1 MDNKINATQTQ
12 LKDPKWWDEHAP
24 TDAEALLDFNH
35 WVKWVHG
42 EEFWWEVKDPC
53 WRPQSDNSWSAER
66 YKGKPETFT
75 LYERPVV
82 AEQKEKE
89 WIPGVTL
96 PPVGTKCRVH
106 LTEPSFYQKTYPTV
120 EKGMEVEIIQH
131 LDTGKGEVAVFKYLK
146 DTDRDGYYYR
156 VAQAVAR
163 CFVPLKTQE
172 QIEEEETKKVIA
184 QVVCDWLR
192 QSSNIN
198 RSEKLDAIANLM
210 YKEGLRI
217 VK

>member
-12 LKDPKWWDEHAP
+12 LADPKWWDEHAP
-24 TDAEALLDFNH
+24 DGATHWEPESYDFIEGFMKKDGDT
-35 WVKWVHG
+35 WY
-42 EEFWWEVKDPC
+42 FWDESVGWKHDHNMDDDEGQRVNSFLSK
-53 WRPQSDNSWSAER
+53 PQQE
-66 YKGKPETFT
+66 
-75 LYERPVV
+75 L
-82 AEQKEKE
+82 
-89 WIPGVTL
+89 IPGVTL
-96 PPVGTKCRVH
+96 PPVGTKCRIH

-120 EKGMEVEIIQH
+120 EHGMEVEIIQH
-131 LDTGKGEVAVFKYLK
+131 LDTGKGEVAVFKYLNES
-146 DTDRDGYYYR
+146 DWGEYYC
-156 VAQAVAR
+156 VAQAIAE
-163 CFVPLKTQE
+163 CFVPLKTKE

-198 RSEKLDAIANLM
+198 RFEKLDAIANLL

>member
-1 MDNKINATQTQ
+1 
-12 LKDPKWWDEHAP
+12 
-24 TDAEALLDFNH
+24 
-35 WVKWVHG
+35 
-42 EEFWWEVKDPC
+42 
-53 WRPQSDNSWSAER
+53 
-66 YKGKPETFT
+66 
-75 LYERPVV
+75 
-82 AEQKEKE
+82 
-89 WIPGVTL
+89 
-96 PPVGTKCRVH
+96 
-106 LTEPSFYQKTYPTV
+106 
-120 EKGMEVEIIQH
+120 MEVEIIQH

-163 CFVPLKTQE
+163 CFVPLKTKE

-184 QVVCDWLR
+184 QVVCAWLR

-198 RSEKLDAIANLM
+198 RFEKLDAIANLL

>member
-42 EEFWWEVKDPC
+42 EEFWWAVDDSC
-53 WRPQSDNSWSAER
+53 WVSQAGNSWSAER
-66 YKGKPETFT
+66 YKGKPETFI

-82 AEQKEKE
+82 AEQQE
-89 WIPGVTL
+89 WIPGATL
-96 PPVGTKCRVH
+96 PPVGTKCRIH
-106 LTEPSFYQKTYPTV
+106 LTGPSFYRETYPTV
-120 EKGMEVEIIQH
+120 ENGMEVEITQH
-131 LDTGKGEVAVFKYLK
+131 LDTGKREVAVFKYLNGY
-146 DTDRDGYYYR
+146 GYYF
-156 VAQAVAR
+156 VAQAIAE

-172 QIEEEETKKVIA
+172 QVEEEETKKVIA

-198 RSEKLDAIANLM
+198 RFEKLDAIANLL